1 MIDYYWTYLTKIM
14 SDVDAIGDCLDDF
27 EWDQEA
33 SHFEEVIS
41 ELLVPLPEAALW
53 LPIVDHKHLN

>member
-1 MIDYYWTYLTKIM
+1 M

-27 EWDQEA
+27 KWQQEA
-33 SHFEEVIS
+33 SHLEEVVS
-41 ELLVPLPEAALW
+41 ELLVPLPEAAPR